1 MHGGGPRWAALITVL
16 ATGVAITA
24 CAGTP
29 DGEPPAT
36 PAALGPVT
44 VSSGL
49 RFATEA
55 PAVAPWTDPVLDVY
69 APHGG
74 SGLPLVVLLPAHALT
89 KDSSAAYEQIARS
102 IAERGAVVYV
112 ANWSQHEDPPGT
124 FTDPEVL
131 DALAELDRSV
141 AGCAVSYAVHHAA
154 DRGADPTRLVVGGE
168 LYGANIASLI
178 AGEEPAAY
186 PDCIVTADWQAQG
199 LLGLDG
205 DWLVGMP
212 AFDPVADAAIEN
224 LTPWPLLPERIPA
237 RVALAVSEPAARATR
252 TCQGSDPA
260 WLTARDPDGA
270 LRRWLGRVRAF
281 ADGCVDLGDAADAL
295 AAALRAAGSS
305 VVVVDLANADGRTR
319 VDAGGH
325 LEDMGARDLAALA
338 DAAIALTDRSDR

>member
-1 MHGGGPRWAALITVL
+1 MDRRGPRRIALVTIL
-16 ATGVAITA
+16 AVGVALSA
-24 CAGTP
+24 CSGAADVVG
-29 DGEPPAT
+29 PAT
-36 PAALGPVT
+36 PSALGPVT

-55 PAVAPWTDPVLDVY
+55 PDVAPWTDPVLDVY
-69 APHGG
+69 APAGG

-112 ANWSQHEDPPGT
+112 ANWSQREDPPAS

-131 DALAELDRSV
+131 GALAQLDRSV

-154 DRGADPTRLVVGGE
+154 ERGADPARLVVGGE

-178 AGEEPAAY
+178 AGEAPAGY
-186 PDCIVTADWQAQG
+186 PECIVTADWRAQG

-224 LTPWPLLPERIPA
+224 LTPWPLMPERLPA
-237 RVALAVSEPAARATR
+237 RVALAVSEPASRVTR
-252 TCQGSDPA
+252 TCQGSDPS
-260 WLTARDPDGA
+260 WLAARDPDGA
-270 LRRWLGRVRAF
+270 LRRWLDRAGAF
-281 ADGCVDLGDAADAL
+281 EDGCVDLGDAADAL
-295 AAALRAAGSS
+295 AAALTAAGSS

-325 LEDMGARDLAALA
+325 LEDMGATDLTALA
-338 DAAIALTDRSDR
+338 DAALALTNRSDG